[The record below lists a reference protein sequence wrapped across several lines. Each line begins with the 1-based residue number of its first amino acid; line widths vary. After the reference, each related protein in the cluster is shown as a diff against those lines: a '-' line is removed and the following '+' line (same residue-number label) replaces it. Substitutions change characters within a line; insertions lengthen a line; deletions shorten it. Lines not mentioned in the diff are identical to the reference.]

1 MIEVSVFLGPIMIQ
15 PIPTTETLKVE
26 VVTIIG
32 SYLDPNDTLPVHCE
46 HDQMW
51 ICVDPAKVSDE
62 HKRRLAELGWD
73 PDESYEGF
81 QSYQNA

>member
-1 MIEVSVFLGPIMIQ
+1 VTNAEPNTPEAWI
-15 PIPTTETLKVE
+15 E
-26 VVTIIG
+26 VVTILG
-32 SYLDPNDTLPVHCE
+32 SYLDPNDTLPVCCE

-51 ICVDPAKVSDE
+51 ICVDPDEVSDE

-73 PDESYEGF
+73 PDESNEGF